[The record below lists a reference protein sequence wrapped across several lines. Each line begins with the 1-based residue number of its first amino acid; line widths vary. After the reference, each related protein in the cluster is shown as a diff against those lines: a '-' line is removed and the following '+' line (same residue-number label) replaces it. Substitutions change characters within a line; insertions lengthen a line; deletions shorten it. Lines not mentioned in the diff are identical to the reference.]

1 MAGARAA
8 TLATDGSCVLRT
20 AKEQEGRSLGFMCV
34 VATTPLGCH
43 DPPGLPTL
51 PWGPPPSVHC
61 SYFWQWPEPTAQ
73 LTPTVF
79 LILLGLWLWAG
90 PCLGIPGICPLVGLS
105 V

>member
-20 AKEQEGRSLGFMCV
+20 AKEQEGRSLGFVCGA
-34 VATTPLGCH
+34 ATIPLGCH

-61 SYFWQWPEPTAQ
+61 SYFWLWAQAQ
-73 LTPTVF
+73 LTPMVF

-90 PCLGIPGICPLVGLS
+90 PCLGIPGICPLMGLS